1 MTRYAC
7 PCGNDWIKTL
17 VTGVVKR
24 LISGGENLGRYDRYI
39 LSQLLALF
47 SFFSLVLVSVY
58 WVNSAVGLF
67 DRLIGDGQS
76 LRVFLEFSALSLP
89 QIIFLVLPVSAFVAA
104 IYVTN
109 RMISESELVVLQT
122 AGCSASRLLRPVWI
136 FGITTALL
144 LAILA
149 HLLVPAARSQIM
161 DRSIEVSRDMTGRL
175 LREGQFIHPTE
186 GLTVYIRQ
194 ISELGEFNDIFLQ
207 DRSMPDVETT
217 YTARRALLV
226 SSEAG
231 PRLVMFDG
239 VAQTLQSDGQRL
251 TIVEF
256 DDFAY
261 DIAGLIETPGLRP
274 RHIRELSTPVLLFAP
289 SAFAE
294 AQGSSLAAFRFAG
307 HERIAQPFFALFV
320 PVIAAA
326 TLMLG
331 AFSRFGIWPQILLA
345 IALIIPLQMTSNAAE
360 SIGARQE
367 GMAALAYLQPALAG
381 LIAAVMITL
390 ALRGHRRPRHREV
403 AA

>member
-1 MTRYAC
+1 MTLA
-7 PCGNDWIKTL
+7 I
-17 VTGVVKR
+17 GVVKS
-24 LISGGENLGRYDRYI
+24 LISGGYDLGRYDRYI

-58 WVNSAVGLF
+58 WVNSAVSLF

-109 RMISESELVVLQT
+109 RMVSESELVVMQT
-122 AGCSASRLLRPVWI
+122 AGCSALRLLRPVWV
-136 FGITTALL
+136 FGIVTAML

-149 HLLVPAARSQIM
+149 HFLVPAARSQIM
-161 DRSIEVSRDMTGRL
+161 NRSVEVSQDMTGRL
-175 LREGQFIHPTE
+175 LREGEFIHPAD
-186 GLTVYIRQ
+186 GLTVYIRE
-194 ISELGEFNDIFLQ
+194 ITELGEFRDVFLQ
-207 DRSMPDVETT
+207 DRSTPEVETT

-231 PRLVMFDG
+231 PRLVMFEG
-239 VAQTLQSDGQRL
+239 VAQTVQAEGQRL
-251 TIVEF
+251 SIVEF
-256 DDFAY
+256 DDFTY
-261 DIAGLIETPGLRP
+261 DIAGLIEAPGTRA
-274 RHIRELSTPVLLFAP
+274 RHIRELSTAELLFAP
-289 SAFAE
+289 RIYAE
-294 AQGSSLAAFRFAG
+294 AQGSTLAAFRFAG
-307 HERIAQPFFALFV
+307 HDRIARPFFVLFV

-345 IALIIPLQMTSNAAE
+345 IALIVPLQMTWNAAE
-360 SIGARQE
+360 SIGSRQD
-367 GMAALAYLQPALAG
+367 GMAWLAYMQPALAG
-381 LIAAVMITL
+381 VTATVMIIL
-390 ALRGHRRPRHREV
+390 ALRGHRRPRRREV